1 MTASDASYHAL
12 MLDHVA
18 GDLPPAR
25 ALLVET
31 HLRLSPQGR
40 GERRATDTV
49 GGALLEQ
56 LAPEVMSAAPFLAVD
71 GPAAAR
77 PVDDGAG
84 ASRTLIA
91 AALNA
96 PDGLHW
102 RWRAPALRELR
113 LPTAGA
119 SLMRLAGGRA
129 LPLHDHEGEEITL
142 VLSGAYADASGIYRR
157 GEIAFAHAGVEHSP
171 YVPEGEECIC
181 LIASEGALRFR
192 SLMAR
197 VVHAVLS

>member
-1 MTASDASYHAL
+1 MPAPDAPYHAL

-18 GDLPPAR
+18 GGLPPAR

-31 HLRLSPQGR
+31 HLRLSPTGR
-40 GERRATDTV
+40 SERRATETL

-56 LAPEVMSAAPFLAVD
+56 IPPESMSAAPFLSGDA
-71 GPAAAR
+71 PAPAR
-77 PVDDGAG
+77 SGDDSLS
-84 ASRTLIA
+84 ASRTLIE
-91 AALNA
+91 AALGA
-96 PDGLHW
+96 PEGLHW

-113 LPTAGA
+113 LPTPGA
-119 SLMRLAGGRA
+119 ALMRLAGGRA

-181 LIASEGALRFR
+181 LIASDGAVRFR
-192 SLMAR
+192 GLIAR
-197 VVHAVLS
+197 MMHAVLS

>member
-1 MTASDASYHAL
+1 MTAPDASYHAL
-12 MLDHVA
+12 MLDHAA

-25 ALLVET
+25 SLLVET

-40 GERRATDTV
+40 GARRETEML

-56 LAPEVMSAAPFLAVD
+56 LAPEAMSAAPFLALD
-71 GPAAAR
+71 APATAR
-77 PVDDGAG
+77 SSDDSCI
-84 ASRTLIA
+84 ASRTLIE

-113 LPTAGA
+113 LPTPGA
-119 SLMRLAGGRA
+119 TLMRLAGGRA

-142 VLSGAYADASGIYRR
+142 VLSGAYADASGVYRR

-181 LIASEGALRFR
+181 LIAAEGALRFR
-192 SLMAR
+192 GLMAR